1 MMLPPEP
8 APEHL
13 ASGYRQAPCLSAI
26 SSTTGGAYSG
36 LDPYARLHI
45 RPVKLVQ
52 GILIVTSILQP
63 SAGVSSSSLSAASP
77 DQDSV
82 DDYPNIGGS
91 ICGDL
96 IREGRLI
103 VMVALAGGPSQ
114 HCSSRYPTNGRSEAS
129 DARTPDD
136 GMIQNLNS
144 DFNAIR
150 LQTIMK
156 SIQRMAPE
164 DSPLVALAQ

>member
-1 MMLPPEP
+1 MLPPEP

-13 ASGYRQAPCLSAI
+13 TSGYRQAPCLSAI
-26 SSTTGGAYSG
+26 SSTAGGAYSG

-45 RPVKLVQ
+45 RTVKLVQ

-63 SAGVSSSSLSAASP
+63 SAGVSSSSLSTASP

-82 DDYPNIGGS
+82 DDYPDIGGS
-91 ICGDL
+91 IYGDL
-96 IREGRLI
+96 IGEGRLI

-114 HCSSRYPTNGRSEAS
+114 HCSNRYPTNGRSEAS
-129 DARTPDD
+129 DAQTSDD
-136 GMIQNLNS
+136 GMIRNLNL
-144 DFNAIR
+144 DFNTIR

-164 DSPLVALAQ
+164 GSPLVALAQ